1 MRDAT
6 YEFPNWRYATSGGEG
21 RGRGGGGK
29 GRGRRHRFSPEDI
42 DRMIEM
48 RQMRGGGFGPP
59 FRGGRGRRRR
69 GDVRTALLLL
79 LAEQPRN
86 GYQLMQE
93 IGERSD
99 GRWTPSPGSVYP
111 SLSQL
116 EDEGL
121 IRASELDGGKVFE
134 ITDAG
139 RAHLEERG
147 DAPAPWDD
155 DDDKASP
162 TSLRDLI
169 RGIAVA
175 WTQVVQTGNEAQLE
189 KATKVLT
196 EARRELYRILAEDD
210 DA

>member
-1 MRDAT
+1 MRGET
-6 YEFPNWRYATSGGEG
+6 YDFPTWRFASGDEERGRSGGG
-21 RGRGGGGK
+21 R
-29 GRGRRHRFSPEDI
+29 GRGRRHRPSPEDI
-42 DRMIEM
+42 ERLVAL
-48 RQMRGGGFGPP
+48 RGMRGLGGPG

-69 GDVRTALLLL
+69 GDVRTAILLL
-79 LAEQPRN
+79 LAERPRN

-93 IGERSD
+93 IEERS
-99 GRWTPSPGSVYP
+99 GGHWRPSPGSVYP

-139 RAHLEERG
+139 RSHLEERG
-147 DAPAPWDD
+147 DVPAPWDD
-155 DDDKASP
+155 EADDENNPAK
-162 TSLRDLI
+162 LRDLI

-175 WTQVVQTGNEAQLE
+175 WTQVVQAGNEAQLE

-196 EARRELYRILAEDD
+196 DARRELYRILAEDD